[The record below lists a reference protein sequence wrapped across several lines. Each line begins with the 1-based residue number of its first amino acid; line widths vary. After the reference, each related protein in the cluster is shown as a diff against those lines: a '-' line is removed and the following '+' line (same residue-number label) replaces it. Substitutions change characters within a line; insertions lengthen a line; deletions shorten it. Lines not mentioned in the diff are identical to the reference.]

1 MRMIFRRPADREMFG
16 EMHLPRPAC
25 KCGDRGGIVVVEC
38 RVIPYSLSTNLL
50 DYLGIDRVFLLGEGR
65 CGKADRQA
73 YKGNC

>member
-1 MRMIFRRPADREMFG
+1 MRMIFRRPADREM
-16 EMHLPRPAC
+16 LVKCIYPVLRV

-38 RVIPYSLSTNLL
+38 RVIPYSQSTNLL